1 MKSTKRSANQ
11 AAVTLGIKRFP
22 GLPSASWGKP
32 KKQIQAGRATLVT
45 ESTDKVVWSQRKTT
59 FRAADLLTG
68 VYVVSTR
75 HFVGPVKDSDSA
87 LDPGAVAMNWT
98 DERVELLKKL
108 WADGLSASQI
118 AAQLGGVSR
127 NAVIGKVHRLKL
139 SSRGRATASPAR
151 QKKTQQASSSV
162 KSASRAATVSRSMTT
177 SIGATALQ
185 AQFDAEPVARQ
196 MLRPVENVVVPISR
210 RLQLIQLN
218 ERTCK
223 WPNGD
228 PLSEDFHF
236 CGNDSAETGPY
247 CNYHSR
253 IAFQPASE
261 RRRSR

>member
-1 MKSTKRSANQ
+1 
-11 AAVTLGIKRFP
+11 
-22 GLPSASWGKP
+22 
-32 KKQIQAGRATLVT
+32 
-45 ESTDKVVWSQRKTT
+45 
-59 FRAADLLTG
+59 
-68 VYVVSTR
+68 
-75 HFVGPVKDSDSA
+75 
-87 LDPGAVAMNWT
+87 MNWT
-98 DERVELLKKL
+98 DERVELLRKL
-108 WADGLSASQI
+108 WSDGLSASQI

-139 SSRGRATASPAR
+139 SSRGRATAAPAR
-151 QKKTQQASSSV
+151 QKKQQHAAAAV
-162 KSASRAATVSRSMTT
+162 RSATRSAPAPRPMTT

-185 AQFDAEPVARQ
+185 AQYDAEPVARQ

-236 CGNDSAETGPY
+236 CGNDAAETGPY
-247 CNYHSR
+247 CKYHAR